1 MLPEGP
7 SRPDLMPAKTV
18 YALYAIG
25 YLVALTTVA
34 GVIYAHLTRGR
45 DPLLDSHFD
54 FQIRTFWISLAIAAL
69 ALATMVLGIGF
80 LIWIF
85 LAIWGLLRTVSG
97 FLLAHEGKPITG
109 TRHLGMIAY

>member
-1 MLPEGP
+1 MLPP
-7 SRPDLMPAKTV
+7 DRTRPDLMAAKTV

-25 YLVALTTVA
+25 YFVALTTVA
-34 GVIYAHLTRGR
+34 GVIYAYMSRGK

-54 FQIRTFWISLAIAAL
+54 FQIRTFWLSLAIAAL
-69 ALATMVLGIGF
+69 ALVTMVVGIGV

-85 LAIWGLLRTVSG
+85 LAIWGLLRVVSG
-97 FLLAHEGKPITG
+97 FLLAHDGKPITG